1 MKKPKLRPR
10 HKTRNRRLYRFKRPL
25 PYVLFVGLLALFGIG
40 YIQKPF
46 VENLP
51 EIPSNADYKQA
62 GLPIENR
69 VDDLLSRM
77 SLSEKIGQMSLV
89 DKNSLIKLEDIS
101 RYKLG
106 AILSGAGAKPKDNT
120 PAGWTDM
127 VGSYQEEAAKSRLA
141 IPLLYGLDANHG
153 HSNIPGATIFPHAIG
168 LGASGD
174 SDLVERVAS
183 ATAEEL
189 ADTGVNWSYS
199 PSLDAPKDIRWGRVY
214 EAFSDD
220 PETISRLGSAYIN
233 GIQKQAVNSEKP
245 TIMATAK
252 HYLATGALNWG
263 ESDNKNFKIDQGKV
277 TSDEALLE
285 SEYLPPYKAAVD
297 SGVASIMV
305 GLQKWDKKSI
315 ITDKYLITD
324 KLKDDLGFKGF
335 VVSDWYGVYERAGN
349 KYTATVNAINAGL
362 DVAMLPYDY
371 KGFERD
377 VTKAV
382 SKGDVEVSR
391 IDDAVKRILTAK
403 FKAGLF
409 DKTNEIDPDHKVIG
423 SLNNRLIAREAATKS
438 AVLLK
443 NNGVLPISDDKSV
456 LVVGSGADNIGRQSG
471 AWTVEWQGIDGN
483 WLPGATSIF
492 KGMSE
497 TSRNSKVVYASN
509 EEFNQNTRMDV
520 GVAIVSE
527 KPYAEGWGDTEKPR
541 ISEED
546 LEAIEFAQSHTDK
559 FIVVVV
565 SGRPLFLDENKLA
578 TWDGLVAAWLPG
590 SEGAGIADVL
600 FGKQPFTAKL
610 PLPWPATIYQLP
622 ISSTGVTADK
632 TPPLFPRGFSAQ

>member
-1 MKKPKLRPR
+1 M
-10 HKTRNRRLYRFKRPL
+10 
-25 PYVLFVGLLALFGIG
+25 FGVG

-51 EIPSNADYKQA
+51 AIPENADYKQA
-62 GLPIENR
+62 SLPIEKR

-89 DKNSLIKLEDIS
+89 DKNSLVKEIDIS

-120 PAGWTDM
+120 AAGWTDM
-127 VGSYQEEAAKSRLA
+127 ISSYQTEAAKTRLA
-141 IPLLYGLDANHG
+141 IPLLYGIDANHG

-174 SDLVERVAS
+174 SELVERVAT

-220 PETISRLGSAYIN
+220 PEMISKLGSAYIT
-233 GIQKQAVNSEKP
+233 GIQKQPADTAEP
-245 TIMATAK
+245 TILASAK
-252 HYLATGALNWG
+252 HYLATGAQNWG
-263 ESDNKNFKIDQGKV
+263 QSDNKNFKIDQGKV
-277 TSDEALLE
+277 TADEALLE

-305 GLQKWDKKSI
+305 GLQKWDGKSV
-315 ITDKYLITD
+315 ITSKYLITD

-349 KYTATVNAINAGL
+349 KYAATVNAINAGL
-362 DVAMLPYDY
+362 DMAMLPYDY
-371 KGFERD
+371 KDFERD

-382 SKGDVEVSR
+382 GKGDIEASR
-391 IDDAVKRILTAK
+391 IDDAVRRILTAK
-403 FKAGLF
+403 FRAGLF
-409 DKTNEIDPDHKVIG
+409 DKTNEIDPDHKAIG
-423 SLNNRLIAREAATKS
+423 SLNNRLLAREAAAKS
-438 AVLLK
+438 AVLMK
-443 NNGVLPISDDKSV
+443 NDGVLPIDDDKSV

-492 KGMSE
+492 KGMAE
-497 TSRNSKVVYASN
+497 ASRNAKVAYVPN
-509 EEFNQNTRMDV
+509 EQFNQNVRMDV
-520 GVAIVSE
+520 GVAVVSE

-546 LEAIEFAQSHTDK
+546 LAAIEFAQSHTDK
-559 FIVVVV
+559 LIVVVV
-565 SGRPLFLDENKLA
+565 SGRPLFLDEQELA
-578 TWDGLVAAWLPG
+578 TWNGLVAAWLPG
-590 SEGAGIADVL
+590 SEGAGVADVL
-600 FGKQPFTAKL
+600 FGKQPFNAKL

-632 TPPLFPRGFSAQ
+632 TPPLFPRGFSSQ